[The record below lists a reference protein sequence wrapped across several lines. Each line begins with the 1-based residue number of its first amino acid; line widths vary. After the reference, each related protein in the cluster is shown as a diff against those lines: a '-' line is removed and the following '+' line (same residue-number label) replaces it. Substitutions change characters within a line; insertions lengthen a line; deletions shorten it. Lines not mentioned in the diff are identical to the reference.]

1 MLYLLTVPGVAV
13 SVKNE
18 GGTQHQEY
26 SATPVITNNLIEV
39 PIAKIRIAEWVCF
52 YLPGT
57 LKFVPLHSPAEPL
70 LLRDDFLQQNF
81 RVPRSVTY
89 LKNSH

>member
-1 MLYLLTVPGVAV
+1 MSLKESVTEQHQEELTVPGVAV
-13 SVKNE
+13 SAKNE

-57 LKFVPLHSPAEPL
+57 LKFAPNQHHSTAKPL
-70 LLRDDFLQQNF
+70 LLQDDFL
-81 RVPRSVTY
+81 
-89 LKNSH
+89 